1 MNIEV
6 GQGFRAVGLSGR
18 VFHGLI
24 IAVSNKNVEWVPVI
38 DSEGYG
44 RTSVKA
50 YDEVGANYAR
60 ERNNVRLR
68 SCPPPFSEIGG
79 MVNYKGEHF
88 SYSVAV
94 ADMANAKNM
103 DIDIFRR
110 KCRIVDGG
118 VKVSDHD
125 MERVFHHLWRDGQ
138 RERVGF
144 DITELNLD
152 DDYHGYQM

>member
-1 MNIEV
+1 MSIEV
-6 GQGFRAVGLSGR
+6 GQGFEVVDLRGR

-24 IAVSNKNVEWVPVI
+24 TAVSDKNVEWVRVI
-38 DSEGYG
+38 NSESFG
-44 RTSVKA
+44 SVKA
-50 YDEVGANYAR
+50 YDEVGANYVR

-94 ADMANAKNM
+94 ADVANAKNM

-118 VKVSDHD
+118 VKVSDYD
-125 MERVFHHLWRDGQ
+125 MEKVFHHPWRDGQ